1 MRTKTGIV
9 ASIETVSA
17 TMIAVIGQIRCE
29 FSRGVRVARTPHL
42 VVDDGAFTAVIRID
56 IGNKPV
62 NRFKLRFGI
71 GALPAHMHYFD
82 ANRIRI
88 HTVIGNALRRSFSG
102 SPFVV
107 ASIFW
112 HAILAVVTCVAIA
125 GMLT

>member
-1 MRTKTGIV
+1 M
-9 ASIETVSA
+9 
-17 TMIAVIGQIRCE
+17 
-29 FSRGVRVARTPHL
+29 
-42 VVDDGAFTAVIRID
+42 VDDGAFAAVIRID

-88 HTVIGNALRRSFSG
+88 HTVIGNTLRRSFG
-102 SPFVV
+102 GPLFVV
-107 ASIFW
+107 ASIFR

-125 GMLT
+125 GMMGNGVHRHTLHDRSVFIHDELRGHFVATALP